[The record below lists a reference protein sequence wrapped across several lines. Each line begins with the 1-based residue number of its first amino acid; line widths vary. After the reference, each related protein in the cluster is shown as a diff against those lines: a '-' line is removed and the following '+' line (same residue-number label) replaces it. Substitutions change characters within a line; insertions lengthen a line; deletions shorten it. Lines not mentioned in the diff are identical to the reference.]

1 MAPGNNAN
9 GQDGGRGTLPDNP
22 LDVLNVAPEAV
33 PALRTAFSTALSRID
48 GELGL
53 DDIGLRVEPWAKD
66 PVSADAAAAVNGL
79 TADDQERAALLALRT
94 FRAQLDT
101 AVHNLD
107 KITAQYRLLEEDNSA
122 TVTQKGSSD

>member
-1 MAPGNNAN
+1 MAPAGHGHGNQ
-9 GQDGGRGTLPDNP
+9 GGPGGRGDDP

-33 PALRTAFSTALSRID
+33 PGLRAAFAEALARVD

-66 PVSADAAAAVNGL
+66 PVSLEAATAVNGL
-79 TADDQERAALLALRT
+79 AADDQERAALLALRS

-107 KITAQYRLLEEDNSA
+107 KVAEHYRLLEEDNSA
-122 TVTQKGSSD
+122 TVTQRGQG

>member
-1 MAPGNNAN
+1 M
-9 GQDGGRGTLPDNP
+9 
-22 LDVLNVAPEAV
+22 LNVAPEAV
-33 PALRTAFSTALSRID
+33 PGLRAAFAEALARVD

-66 PVSADAAAAVNGL
+66 PVSLEAATAVNGL
-79 TADDQERAALLALRT
+79 AADDQERAALLALRS

-107 KITAQYRLLEEDNSA
+107 KVAEHYRLLEEDNSA
-122 TVTQKGSSD
+122 TVTQRGQG

>member
-1 MAPGNNAN
+1 MAPGNNGH
-9 GQDGGRGTLPDNP
+9 GQGGGQGGLPGNP

-33 PALRTAFSTALSRID
+33 PGLRAAFTAALSRID

-66 PVSADAAAAVNGL
+66 PVSAEAATAVNGL

-107 KITAQYRLLEEDNSA
+107 KITEQYRLLEEDNSA
-122 TVTQKGSSD
+122 TVTQKGSQG